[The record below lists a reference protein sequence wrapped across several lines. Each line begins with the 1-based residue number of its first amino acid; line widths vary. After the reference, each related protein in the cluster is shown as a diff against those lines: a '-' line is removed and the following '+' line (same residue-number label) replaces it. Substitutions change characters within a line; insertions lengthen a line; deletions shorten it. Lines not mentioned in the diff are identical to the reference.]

1 VPQLSSSRLGIA
13 LLMLLLPLVAL
24 AQPLSSTTSQAV
36 NVRAGPDPVFPV
48 VTWLPRSE
56 PVRIVGCLRGSPWCD
71 VVAGRTRGWVHSRY
85 LAGEFRARVPDIGF
99 SVADYWSAHYQRS
112 RWYPTLSG
120 WVEWESTSFTPPP
133 VPRGGLFGSR

>member
-1 VPQLSSSRLGIA
+1 MPPLSSCRLCTV
-13 LLMLLLPLVAL
+13 LLMLLLPLVAP
-24 AQPLSSTTSQAV
+24 AQPLSGTTSQAV
-36 NVRAGPDPVFPV
+36 NVRAGPDTVFPV

-85 LAGEFRARVPDIGF
+85 LAGEFRARVPDIQF
-99 SVADYWSAHYQRS
+99 SVTDYWSAHYQRS

-120 WVEWESTSFTPPP
+120 WVDWASPSFTPPP